1 MGLGPRSRPD
11 LAHSRTWPCLCVIAP
26 PSWWWGRPF
35 TQAIPIS
42 VGPTRRRPQVAKAR
56 PPGEGAQ
63 AQPPRGCIGPC
74 RVHPLLPG
82 MGHIWVGPLP
92 AHGRGSCL
100 FSGMGPSRWFSV
112 NERIRWARMPRAQ
125 ARGLAL
131 AMAERRKS
139 LGVRL
144 ARCLAGLGIRR
155 RLRGKRTPEE
165 TRAPDR

>member
-35 TQAIPIS
+35 AQAIPIS

-82 MGHIWVGPLP
+82 MGHIWVGPPP

-112 NERIRWARMPRAQ
+112 NERIRVGPDAPSSSSGPCSGHGRTAQEPGGPPGPPPGRVRDPQEAQREADPRGNQ
-125 ARGLAL
+125 SPG
-131 AMAERRKS
+131 
-139 LGVRL
+139 
-144 ARCLAGLGIRR
+144 
-155 RLRGKRTPEE
+155 
-165 TRAPDR
+165 